1 MKKFFGIFRRKIAI
15 RISMDLF
22 LFFLVVFALISYS
35 FYNSTSNIMVEE
47 SMKNLEKLAVEKANV
62 FSSNFETRT
71 KMLEVLSKNASITS
85 MDQAL
90 QEDILKS
97 QISHFGVDRFQV
109 SDISGDTWATS
120 GAKFSLAGKP
130 NFVTTVDSRQTVIA
144 PPLNSEADGKMIII
158 ITTPIYKNG
167 DPADEVIGA
176 LGAVYF
182 SETFNKIIEEVDLG
196 PDGYGF
202 IIDNAG
208 NKIVHKDISLVM
220 EKDNDLLKEDPEV
233 LSYKNIQE
241 KMTEG
246 NTGYD
251 IFAYQDKDYTIGYAP
266 IPNSG
271 WFLGLVQTKDLT
283 LKSIVSLRHQ
293 IILILSIT
301 LPMLLVVVFL
311 ISRRISKPIVAVTG
325 LLDKTA
331 RLEVKTDTSNDWIG
345 KYKDEIGEM
354 AKSLTAVRTTFRNIA
369 AQLKSESELAFD
381 NAVDME
387 SRVKKSIESM
397 EEIEKATDL
406 LAVDAE
412 EQVVHTKL
420 SEDKL
425 SSLSLKL
432 ESVSDEAKHL
442 SEFASTT
449 ARMNKEGVKSIFDTR
464 NKFSESNVLS
474 KKAADNIDI
483 LSKKSENINN
493 IINTINDIAKRTN
506 LLALNA
512 SIEAARA
519 GEAGKGFSV
528 VADEI
533 RKLAEQT
540 STSTGEIDEIINEIK
555 SDIYKVKESMDTAQS
570 IMDESNQQLEETT
583 QSFGAIEQNTNNTI
597 VSIENLV
604 SSLMSIEQFKHEVE
618 TAISQIS
625 QRSESSAAASE
636 EIYSIILEHK
646 SSIEAL
652 FNTTKDLKN
661 ISGELQELISKFN

>member
-1 MKKFFGIFRRKIAI
+1 MKKLFTMFRKKIAI

-22 LFFLVVFALISYS
+22 LFFLVVFAIISYS

-47 SMKNLEKLAVEKANV
+47 SMKNLEKLAVENANV

-71 KMLEVLSKNASITS
+71 KMLEVLSKNDSITS
-85 MDQAL
+85 MDQAR
-90 QEDILKS
+90 QESVLKA
-97 QISHFGVDRFQV
+97 QIAHFGVDRFQV
-109 SDISGDTWATS
+109 SDVSGNTWATS
-120 GAKFSLAGKP
+120 GSQFSLAGKP
-130 NFVTTVDSRQTVIA
+130 NFVATVDSKKTVIA

-158 ITTPIYKNG
+158 ITSPIFKNG
-167 DPADEVIGA
+167 DPESDVIGV

-182 SETFNKIIEEVDLG
+182 SETFNKIIEEIDLG
-196 PDGYGF
+196 TDGYGF
-202 IIDNAG
+202 IIDSAG
-208 NKIVHKDISLVM
+208 NKIAHKDIKLVM
-220 EKDNDLLKEDPEV
+220 DKDNDLLKDDAEI
-233 LSYKNIQE
+233 LSYKNIQK

-251 IFAYQDKDYTIGYAP
+251 IFTNGDKDYTIGYSP
-266 IPNSG
+266 IPNSS
-271 WFLGLVQTKDLT
+271 WYLGLVQTKDLT
-283 LKSIVSLRHQ
+283 LKSIDHIRQQ
-293 IILILSIT
+293 IIIILVIA
-301 LPMLLVVVFL
+301 LAMLLGIVSF
-311 ISRRISKPIVAVTG
+311 IGRRISKPIVAVTK

-331 RLEVKTDTSNDWIG
+331 RLDINTDTSNDWIF

-354 AKSLTAVRTTFRNIA
+354 SKSLAEVRSTFRNIV
-369 AQLKSESELAFD
+369 AQLKSESELVFD
-381 NAVDME
+381 NSVDVE
-387 SRVKKSIESM
+387 RRVKASIESM

-412 EQVVHTKL
+412 EQVAHTKI

-425 SSLSLKL
+425 SSLALKL
-432 ESVSDEAKHL
+432 EAVTNESKRL

-449 ARMNKEGVKSIFDTR
+449 GQMNKERIESIYDMR
-464 NKFSESNVLS
+464 KQFSESNALS
-474 KKAADNIDI
+474 KKAAENIDI
-483 LSKKSENINN
+483 LNKKSENINN
-493 IINTINDIAKRTN
+493 IISTINNIAKQTN

-540 STSTGEIDEIINEIK
+540 SASTGEIDRIVNEIK
-555 SDIYKVKESMDTAQS
+555 TDIHTVKESMDTAQR
-570 IMDESNQQLEETT
+570 ITNESNRQLEETT

-597 VSIENLV
+597 VSIENLA
-604 SSLMSIEQFKHEVE
+604 SSLMSIEQFKHEVAE
-618 TAISQIS
+618 AISQIS

-646 SSIEAL
+646 SSIESL
-652 FNTTKDLKN
+652 FSTTKDLKN
-661 ISGELQELISKFN
+661 ISGELQELVNKFN

>member
-1 MKKFFGIFRRKIAI
+1 
-15 RISMDLF
+15 
-22 LFFLVVFALISYS
+22 
-35 FYNSTSNIMVEE
+35 
-47 SMKNLEKLAVEKANV
+47 
-62 FSSNFETRT
+62 
-71 KMLEVLSKNASITS
+71 
-85 MDQAL
+85 
-90 QEDILKS
+90 
-97 QISHFGVDRFQV
+97 
-109 SDISGDTWATS
+109 
-120 GAKFSLAGKP
+120 
-130 NFVTTVDSRQTVIA
+130 
-144 PPLNSEADGKMIII
+144 
-158 ITTPIYKNG
+158 
-167 DPADEVIGA
+167 
-176 LGAVYF
+176 
-182 SETFNKIIEEVDLG
+182 
-196 PDGYGF
+196 
-202 IIDNAG
+202 
-208 NKIVHKDISLVM
+208 M

-449 ARMNKEGVKSIFDTR
+449 ARMNKEGVKSIFDMR

>member
-449 ARMNKEGVKSIFDTR
+449 ARMNKEGVKSIFDMR

>member
-167 DPADEVIGA
+167 DSADEVIGA

-449 ARMNKEGVKSIFDTR
+449 ARMNKEGVKSIFDMR